1 MCLCSRMAV
10 DFLNFFEPRQ
20 VEARE
25 SNAAVSV
32 PIELGNNNL
41 QMIERQVVRVVKAR
55 VSA

>member
-1 MCLCSRMAV
+1 MAV